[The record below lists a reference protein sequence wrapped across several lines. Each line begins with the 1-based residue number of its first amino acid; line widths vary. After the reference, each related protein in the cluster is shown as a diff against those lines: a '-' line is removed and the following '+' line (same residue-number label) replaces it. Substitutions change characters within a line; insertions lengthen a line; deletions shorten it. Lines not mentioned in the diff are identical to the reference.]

1 MFLPA
6 VYFSQQADTLQK
18 SKEKTIDEVVLTGFQ
33 KIEKSKITSA
43 VSSIKAKDVKQKA
56 TASIDQ
62 MLQGKVSGV
71 LISPQ
76 SGTPGQIAPIRI
88 RGTASLSG
96 PVDPLWVLDGI
107 PLEGN
112 NAPDYKVGEDI
123 NLLKNYSIAGINPED
138 IEDITVLKDASAT
151 SIYGARAANGVILI
165 TTKNGKK
172 GQMNLNFSSNT
183 FVTYRPNFD
192 RLNLMN
198 SNQKVDFE
206 LAMAAREDLNYRAGN
221 GAVARILNANNDL
234 IAFRKGGFSAIST
247 LSQEQINKLRNT
259 NTNWGKLL
267 FQNAINQQ
275 HSLSLSGGGDVYKYY
290 ASLGYYDE
298 ESTVIGNQFS
308 RFNLTLKNNFK
319 ISPKLDIS
327 LGIFGTQTNQ
337 KSFLSDTGSYTS
349 PSFYSRTANPYLTPF
364 DENGKYVY
372 DKDINYVEKIN
383 SDDVRIPYNYLEER
397 NNTKYNMLSQS
408 IKSIL
413 DINYKIIKNLE
424 YRMQLGLQFDNN
436 TTERYANQET
446 YFLRKLRENS
456 INKGEYI
463 IPLGDYLN
471 EVSDKSFSYNF
482 KNILEYRPRFGQHDF
497 NFLIGSEINRTTLSG
512 ITSQMYGYNPKSRTS
527 IPLNIPA
534 NEINNTRYIPVKNYE
549 MINAFVSFFG
559 TASYTFAN
567 RYTLFGSA
575 RFDGTN
581 MFGVD
586 ARKKWNPIWAIS
598 GAWNIKNET
607 FLKDNPTISQ
617 LKLRASY
624 GVQGNVDRNTS
635 SYFIGKYI
643 TTKILN
649 ITENVITDEGAP
661 NAKLRWEKTTTIDL
675 GLDLGLWNNRL
686 SFAFD
691 IYKRKGTDL
700 LSYKDLPYETGFN
713 TQAINWAEIT
723 NKGFE
728 LSLSS
733 INISQD
739 NFSWNTSFNIA
750 ANRSNIDK
758 VSNNKS
764 LFFPSG
770 QGYPINGVFGIP
782 VAGVDADGLPTFYD
796 KSGNI
801 LSAIEFYKLYD
812 PWADFFPGY
821 KADSKYSTEEKRN
834 LFVYLGDRDPKFYGG
849 LTNNF
854 RYKNWDLGIT
864 TSFNIKKMVTI
875 NPPYNFVAVDKG
887 LNLTTDILNAW
898 SPNNT
903 SGILPRIIGAE
914 TVDGAMVFNYFTNG
928 DSYSYN
934 TFSIWA
940 KEISYIRV
948 NSIKLGYSIPIDKL
962 RNLGLKQMRLSLEGR
977 NLFVFGTNYNG
988 YFDPETYGN
997 IYASP
1002 VQKSVV
1008 FGLNIGF

>member
-43 VSSIKAKDVKQKA
+43 VSSIKAKDVEQKA

-198 SNQKVDFE
+198 SKQKVDFE
-206 LAMAAREDLNYRAGN
+206 LAMAEREDLNYRAGN

-349 PSFYSRTANPYLTPF
+349 PSFYSRTANPYLAPF

-456 INKGEYI
+456 INREEYI

-567 RYTLFGSA
+567 RYTFFGSA

-586 ARKKWNPIWAIS
+586 ERKKWNPIWAIS

-607 FLKDNPTISQ
+607 FLKDNPTVSQ